1 MLVPAYGRAQL
12 MLLHHC
18 PARTYLGLAKGHA
31 NCRLCDDSK
40 ADALQGTALI
50 DRRST
55 AFPLL
60 RQRLPEGCLVRL
72 MNSVPT
78 DIVGRVR
85 GAGWSAMMTLNGESG
100 MDIEHAVAVW
110 TGEKGLGE
118 STSAHWNRPVE

>member
-1 MLVPAYGRAQL
+1 

-18 PARTYLGLAKGHA
+18 PARTYLGLSKGHA
-31 NCRLCDDSK
+31 SCRLCDDGK
-40 ADALQGTALI
+40 PDALQGTALV
-50 DRRST
+50 DRRNT

-78 DIVGRVR
+78 DIVERVR
-85 GAGWSAMMTLNGESG
+85 RAGWSAMMTLNGESG
-100 MDIEHAVAVW
+100 AEIESAVAVW
-110 TGEKGLGE
+110 NGEKGRGE